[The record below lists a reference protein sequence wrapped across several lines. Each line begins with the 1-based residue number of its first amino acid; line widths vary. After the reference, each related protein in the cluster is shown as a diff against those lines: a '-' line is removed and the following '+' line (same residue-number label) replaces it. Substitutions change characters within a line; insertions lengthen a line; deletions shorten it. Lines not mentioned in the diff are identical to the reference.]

1 MKFHSKI
8 EDMEMILYES
18 KFSPNRLDHCNW
30 KNNIQTQSI
39 SSNEA
44 DETFEDKVANVLE

>member
-1 MKFHSKI
+1 MELHSKI

-18 KFSPNRLDHCNW
+18 KFSLNRFDHCNW

-44 DETFEDKVANVLE
+44 DEVFEDKVVNVFE